1 MRNTHKPDIEFV
13 DGLER
18 QLTSELRRQQRF
30 SPAERSTGSKRLMKT
45 AILFIACAATGVAAA
60 KTVEHIESSK
70 RRILHVARI
79 EAATEQLQARQS
91 VVQGMVNELKDRVDA
106 GLIHEDELVE
116 AAIQSMLLD
125 LDMEKALLDLEEVHM
140 SGEAPANELY
150 APLQG
155 GRDFVTERLLI
166 DYRKIEL
173 IRDQI
178 VERAAA
184 VRKRADAGLVPR
196 KEIEEQDRQIDRVN
210 GELDEIERRIDLRKG
225 YLSGDLSAREISL
238 RQMKESARSRLAE
251 AERVFQVVESQHKE
265 MSKLYADGLIPERD
279 LRDAEYAIIEARSE
293 CRIAEI
299 ELELLEERLEE

>member
-1 MRNTHKPDIEFV
+1 
-13 DGLER
+13 
-18 QLTSELRRQQRF
+18 
-30 SPAERSTGSKRLMKT
+30 
-45 AILFIACAATGVAAA
+45 
-60 KTVEHIESSK
+60 
-70 RRILHVARI
+70 
-79 EAATEQLQARQS
+79 
-91 VVQGMVNELKDRVDA
+91 
-106 GLIHEDELVE
+106 
-116 AAIQSMLLD
+116 
-125 LDMEKALLDLEEVHM
+125 MEKALLDLEEVHM

-184 VRKRADAGLVPR
+184 VRKRADAGLVPQ
-196 KEIEEQDRQIDRVN
+196 KEIEEQDRQVDRVN

-238 RQMKESARSRLAE
+238 RQMMENARSRLAG
-251 AERVFQVVESQHKE
+251 AERVLQIAESQYNE
-265 MSKLYADGLIPERD
+265 MSKLHADGLIPDRD

>member
-1 MRNTHKPDIEFV
+1 MKNNRKPDIEFI

-18 QLTSELRRQQRF
+18 QLTSELRRRQRF
-30 SPAERSTGSKRLMKT
+30 SRVERSPVTKRLMKT

-79 EAATEQLQARQS
+79 EAETEQLQARQS

-106 GLIHEDELVE
+106 GLIHEDELAE
-116 AAIQSMLLD
+116 AAIQSKLLEFE
-125 LDMEKALLDLEEVHM
+125 MEKVLLDLEEVHM
-140 SGEAPANELY
+140 SGEAPTNELY

-173 IRDQI
+173 IRDRI

-184 VRKRADAGLVPR
+184 VRQRVDAGLVPQ
-196 KEIEEQDRQIDRVN
+196 KEMEEHDRQIEHAND
-210 GELDEIERRIDLRKG
+210 ELEEVEQHINLRRG
-225 YLSGDLSAREISL
+225 YLSGDFSAREISL
-238 RQMKESARSRLAE
+238 RQMMEDARSRLAE
-251 AERVFQVVESQHKE
+251 AERVFRIAETQLNE
-265 MSKLYADGLIPERD
+265 MSELYAAGLIPERE
-279 LRDAEYAIIEARSE
+279 LRDAEYSMIEARSN

-299 ELELLEERLEE
+299 ELELLEERLE